1 MLFSFSGEK
10 KLEKKLISLGRRTT
24 ANGLNEYARNDLLRR
39 LVYYGDQKADDFLEE
54 LIRLR
59 HELNVLGDYFNQE
72 VHRLHMLDQISENG
86 NFLTHRCTPPPAG
99 NNTPTFNQ
107 IFWHMYRRIDMMFSL
122 R

>member
-72 VHRLHMLDQISENG
+72 VHRLHMLDQISEMG
-86 NFLTHRCTPPPAG
+86 
-99 NNTPTFNQ
+99 
-107 IFWHMYRRIDMMFSL
+107 IF
-122 R
+122 